1 MGCKECKETKAYKQ
15 AGEVTA
21 VITNY
26 TSMFYDGLTNE
37 NFTVDVI
44 IREDTVL
51 NTDSGSDE
59 NIVYSKKND
68 INPMKNDE
76 KVALANKISEKARK
90 NRIYNVREQDE
101 KFRISLNAEKL
112 LVNIQRQLYKDF
124 NENKE

>member
-1 MGCKECKETKAYKQ
+1 MGCRECKESKVYKQ

-26 TSMFYDGLTNE
+26 ASMFYDGLNTE
-37 NFTVDVI
+37 NLVLEVT

-51 NTDSGSDE
+51 STDFGSDE
-59 NIVYSKKND
+59 NMVYSKKND
-68 INPMKNDE
+68 IRPIKNDE

-90 NRIYNVREQDE
+90 NGIYNVKVQEE
-101 KFRISLNAEKL
+101 KSRVSVNAEKF

-124 NENKE
+124 NGTKE